1 MMKRVS
7 DAAAGFAG
15 SLRQKAGAVLGK
27 SKKAETG
34 AARATAGPTA
44 GPAAAAR
51 EGILASPIVFR
62 SIVGALVLMGTVQWA
77 LIAFNYWR

>member
-1 MMKRVS
+1 MKRVS

-15 SLRQKAGAVLGK
+15 SLRQKAGALFGK
-27 SKKAETG
+27 SKKAETE
-34 AARATAGPTA
+34 AARPSGGAP
-44 GPAAAAR
+44 AAAR

-62 SIVGALVLMGTVQWA
+62 SVVGALVLMGAVQWG